1 MFCWNRCVQI
11 SGKKNCQVSQ
21 FEKQECQSRIHPQG
35 LLPKRPNFM
44 SHEKPKVGIGLLNYI
59 RKLMDITYSNVCHV
73 HNVLFFHN
81 QVDLLPKP
89 EQPPLFPKHNQTV
102 TVTRLFLLQWWQWGR
117 DCGPALHRSQREGL
131 RADGWKCSS
140 LSPRWGRTPKGY
152 QHHSVVVISFPRH
165 FSVRVYS
172 SASWCSTNAVSGLP
186 RLSNCNIKLGQET
199 VASWKT

>member
-165 FSVRVYS
+165 FSVRV
-172 SASWCSTNAVSGLP
+172 
-186 RLSNCNIKLGQET
+186 
-199 VASWKT
+199 